1 MRPLHA
7 HPQHYA
13 WGSAEELPRFL
24 GRDPDG
30 RAWAELWYGAHP
42 SAPSILDAAGPL
54 DAAVTGD
61 PRGMLGD
68 DVVNAFGSRLP
79 YLLKLIA
86 PERPLSLQV
95 HPSRSH
101 AAESFAAENAAG
113 LPLDSPHRNYR
124 DDNHKPEMVLALTK
138 FEAVCGFRAPRRA
151 AQILAGLDTDLSD
164 RLHTLLVENLSAH
177 GMRAAFRTLVS
188 PSLRPDAAA
197 VAEVVAA
204 CEARVAAGASP
215 SPRIDRTVV
224 RLHEHF
230 PGDPGVVANL
240 LLNPVTLQPG
250 EAMYVPEGAIH
261 AYLSGFG
268 VEVMAASDNVLRA
281 GLTAKR
287 VDVEEMLQCVS
298 VQAAPPQR
306 VAPERLTP
314 STVAYFAPIDDFQLS
329 VTTLDGGGDV
339 ADPVARYLVP
349 GSGPRIL
356 LCLDGELTVSAGGS
370 TLRLPAGRAVFVA
383 AEDGDLHVAGQGRVI
398 QASVP

>member
-1 MRPLHA
+1 
-7 HPQHYA
+7 
-13 WGSAEELPRFL
+13 
-24 GRDPDG
+24 
-30 RAWAELWYGAHP
+30 
-42 SAPSILDAAGPL
+42 
-54 DAAVTGD
+54 
-61 PRGMLGD
+61 
-68 DVVNAFGSRLP
+68 
-79 YLLKLIA
+79 
-86 PERPLSLQV
+86 
-95 HPSRSH
+95 
-101 AAESFAAENAAG
+101 
-113 LPLDSPHRNYR
+113 
-124 DDNHKPEMVLALTK
+124 MVLALTR
-138 FEAVCGFRAPRRA
+138 FEAVCGFRAPRRG

-204 CEARVAAGASP
+204 CGRRVAAGTSP
-215 SPRIDRTVV
+215 SPRIDRTAV

-230 PGDPGVVANL
+230 PGDPGVVAIL

-261 AYLSGFG
+261 AYLSGSG
-268 VEVMAASDNVLRA
+268 VEIMAASDNVLRA

-329 VTTLDGGGDV
+329 VTTLDDGEGDV
-339 ADPVARYLVP
+339 DRVARHRVP

-356 LCLDGELTVSAGGS
+356 LCLDGELTASAGGDVQ
-370 TLRLPAGRAVFVA
+370 RLPAGHALFIA
-383 AEDGDLHVAGQGRVI
+383 AEDGDLRVAGQGRVI